1 MTMYA
6 VSPIQFTPSML
17 VSTTALE
24 PTPLWVSGTSYA
36 KNAQV
41 TWANSAGDIRKWI
54 SAVNSNTDT
63 PGTSDKWV
71 DNGPCNKCAMFD
83 SKIST
88 QTIAASP
95 LVVEFTTTDIISNL
109 ALLNLIGESVKIEMF
124 SGGVKVYE
132 QTANLNES
140 EILDWWDYYFLD
152 DAQITQALFDD
163 LPLFYSPTI
172 KITLTGTGNVAIG
185 YTVFGSRFD
194 LGCLSYGAT
203 SGIIDYSKK
212 ITDEF
217 GDTEFV
223 KRAFADEF
231 SGQVL
236 VENSQLNGIKRKL
249 RELRATPTL
258 WVGIE
263 DETFRETLVVFG
275 WYRQHRIA
283 INYPAHSL
291 IDLEIEGLT

>member
-1 MTMYA
+1 MTMY
-6 VSPIQFTPSML
+6 VVKPITFTPSML

-36 KNAQV
+36 KNAEV
-41 TWANSAGDIRKWI
+41 TWPNSAGDVRKWI

-152 DAQITQALFDD
+152 DEQITQALFDD

-185 YTVFGSRFD
+185 HTVFGSRFD

>member
-36 KNAQV
+36 KDAEV

-95 LVVEFTTTDIISNL
+95 LVVVFDPGDVVTNIG
-109 ALLNLIGESVKIEMF
+109 LLNLIGNEAKIEMLV
-124 SGGVKVYE
+124 GGVVQYE
-132 QTANLNES
+132 QTVSLQGS
-140 EILDWWDYYFLD
+140 ETASWWDYYFAPDNQLS
-152 DAQITQALFDD
+152 QALFDN
-163 LPLFYSPTI
+163 LPLFYAPRIRVTI
-172 KITLTGTGNVAIG
+172 SGPANVAIG
-185 YTVFGSRFD
+185 HAVFGSRFD
-194 LGCLSYGAT
+194 LGNLSYGAT

-236 VENSQLNGIKRKL
+236 VENGQLNSIKRKL
-249 RELRATPTL
+249 RQIRATPTL

-283 INYPAHSL
+283 ISYPGHSL

>member
-6 VSPIQFTPSML
+6 VSPIPFTPSML

-36 KNAQV
+36 QDAEV

-83 SKIST
+83 TKIST

-95 LVVEFTTTDIISNL
+95 LIVEFTTSNIISNL
-109 ALLNLIGESVKIEMF
+109 ALLNLIGQSVKVEMF
-124 SGGVKVYE
+124 AGGVKVYE
-132 QTANLNES
+132 KTIDINSSILN
-140 EILDWWDYYFLD
+140 WWDYYFAED
-152 DAQITQALFDD
+152 DQVSQALFND
-163 LPLFYSPTI
+163 LPLYYSPTI
-172 KITLTGTGNVAIG
+172 IITLTGPSDVAIG
-185 YTVFGSRFD
+185 SAVFGSRFD

-217 GDTEFV
+217 GDTVFV

-249 RELRATPTL
+249 REIRATPTL
-258 WVGIE
+258 WVGID
-263 DETFRETLVVFG
+263 DETFRETLMVFG
-275 WYRQHRIA
+275 WYRQHRIVIA
-283 INYPAHSL
+283 YPNHSL